1 MYDSAPFFVMLPEQD
16 EKSNEWVYDVTA
28 NAKPEKTE
36 IPSQPETAVRK
47 ALKVWQDAG
56 HETLRPKSIAVQLIR
71 GDGLVWDTVTL
82 SEQNNWRY
90 TWTGLNDRYTW
101 TIVEKELEGYT
112 VEVTRE
118 GITFVVTN
126 SYNEEIP
133 DEPTPTTPTTPDK
146 PTTPTK
152 PMLPQTGQ
160 LWWPVPVLIA
170 AGLLFVVI
178 GLVRRRGTT
187 DEK

>member
-1 MYDSAPFFVMLPEQD
+1 M
-16 EKSNEWVYDVTA
+16 
-28 NAKPEKTE
+28 
-36 IPSQPETAVRK
+36 
-47 ALKVWQDAG
+47 
-56 HETLRPKSIAVQLIR
+56 
-71 GDGLVWDTVTL
+71 
-82 SEQNNWRY
+82 
-90 TWTGLNDRYTW
+90 NDRYTW

-133 DEPTPTTPTTPDK
+133 DEPTPTTPTTPGK

-152 PMLPQTGQ
+152 PTLPQTGQ

-178 GLVRRRGTT
+178 GLVRRRGAV
-187 DEK
+187 DEE